1 MYCNWMIF
9 RLNQPR
15 KVPHAR
21 VSHWVTA
28 IIIAVASVV
37 LLEAFLQEP
46 ASKSFST
53 PGLRL

>member
-9 RLNQPR
+9 RLNQQR